1 VGESLNEE
9 ACTMEH
15 SGKTSAGDPNAH
27 KYQPNAIPI
36 ELQTEFVRFHD
47 NTCLTCLEGSRGF
60 NLIGVD

>member
-1 VGESLNEE
+1 
-9 ACTMEH
+9 MEH